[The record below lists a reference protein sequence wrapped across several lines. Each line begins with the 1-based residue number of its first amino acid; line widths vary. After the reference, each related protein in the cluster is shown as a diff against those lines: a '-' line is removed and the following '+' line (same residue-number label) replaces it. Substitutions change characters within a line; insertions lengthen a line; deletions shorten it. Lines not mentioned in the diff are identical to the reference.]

1 LTKTV
6 RIILLTS
13 VCALALA
20 FGGNALAAYNPSL
33 LVAGTSH
40 STGSGGP
47 MVIGFGAQDQND
59 DATGVLNIYAPLGY
73 GVTLTQAPGT
83 SIGDLEGIVLVR
95 ALANARVPIQGTV
108 TARDPGAYTNATQFP
123 CGGGVRHEAVWVIL
137 TTLAGNPLE
146 IPVYVDRVTAGP
158 EAQFAS
164 ARMRICLSSPYVAP
178 PQGAASGASLIVAA
192 FSVSGVFSNPITRG
206 TYPWN
211 ALFIPY
217 QPGTA
222 TLAPTNAAQTT
233 SYTRLPVQLA
243 VNAKKVRKG
252 KRKYARVTACLSEA
266 GQRVRGVRVNIL
278 AGRTARRTSRVAFG
292 RTNSRGCLTRTIRLR
307 YRTTFIR
314 ASTTVPERD
323 VTSAPG
329 CQPGLS
335 AAPGLPPARC
345 TSATLTFAQ
354 NLFSRTTVRVRR

>member
-1 LTKTV
+1 MTKSIRFV
-6 RIILLTS
+6 LLLS
-13 VCALALA
+13 ACALALA

-47 MVIGFGAQDQND
+47 VVIGVGQDQND

-83 SIGDLEGIVLVR
+83 RIGDLEGIVLVR

-108 TARDPGAYTNATQFP
+108 TARDPGAYVTSP
-123 CGGGVRHEAVWVIL
+123 CGGGVRHEAVWVIQ

-146 IPVYVDRVTAGP
+146 IPIYVDRVTSGP

-164 ARMRICLSSPYVAP
+164 AKMRICLASPYVAP

-192 FSVSGVFSNPITRG
+192 FSVSGVFSNPNTRG

-217 QPGTA
+217 APGTA
-222 TLAPTNAAQTT
+222 TLNPTNAAQST
-233 SYTRLPVQLA
+233 SFTRLPVQLA
-243 VNAKKVRKG
+243 VTAKKVRQG
-252 KRKYARVTACLSEA
+252 KRKYARVTACLTEA
-266 GQRVRGVRVNIL
+266 GQAVRGVRVNIL

-314 ASTTVPERD
+314 ASSTVPERD

-329 CQPGLS
+329 CTPRS
-335 AAPGLPPARC
+335 PRHPARSRPRAAPRRRWLPC
-345 TSATLTFAQ
+345 
-354 NLFSRTTVRVRR
+354 

>member
-1 LTKTV
+1 LTKSI
-6 RIILLTS
+6 RFALLLS
-13 VCALALA
+13 ACALALA

-47 MVIGFGAQDQND
+47 IVIGVGQDQND

-83 SIGDLEGIVLVR
+83 RIGDLEGIVLVR

-108 TARDPGAYTNATQFP
+108 TARDPGAYTSFP
-123 CGGGVRHEAVWVIL
+123 CGGGVRHEAVWVIQ

-146 IPVYVDRVTAGP
+146 IPIYVDRVTSGP

-192 FSVSGVFSNPITRG
+192 FSVSGVFSNPNTRG

-217 QPGTA
+217 QPGTMA
-222 TLAPTNAAQTT
+222 LAQTNAAQSA

-243 VNAKKVRKG
+243 VNAKKVRQG
-252 KRKYARVTACLSEA
+252 KRKYAQVTACLSEA

-278 AGRTARRTSRVAFG
+278 AGRTARRTTRVAFG

-345 TSATLTFAQ
+345 TSATLAPAL